1 MQFIHRRFY
10 TLLATVFLLP
20 LVVLVI
26 GFSPLHAEPNEDAAP
41 KLSVAAARQQARL
54 LHETYESTL
63 QALHRRYFKDD
74 GRMPVPS
81 RVLDEVFADLS
92 LRTNIKARW
101 MAVNAQVMTLGHEPQ
116 DDFEKQAARE
126 LAKGQDEFERVEK
139 GVYRHAGSI
148 SLFAS
153 CLKCHAPAPMNP
165 TVHRVAALVINVPV
179 KQD

>member
-1 MQFIHRRFY
+1 MNCSHRKS
-10 TLLATVFLLP
+10 LSVATTVLLP
-20 LVVLVI
+20 TLVVLAL
-26 GFSPLHAEPNEDAAP
+26 GFSSLGAEPKEDGTP
-41 KLSVAAARQQARL
+41 KRSVDAARQQARL

-81 RVLDEVFADLS
+81 RVMDEVFADLS
-92 LRTNIKARW
+92 VRSNIKARW

-116 DDFEKQAARE
+116 DDFEKQAARQ
-126 LAKGQDEFERVEK
+126 LAQGQTEFERVEK

-148 SLFAS
+148 TLFAS

-179 KQD
+179 IQD